1 MLRRFSI
8 GSNQDIIRLAFN
20 LRFAYRD
27 GIVEWHPCI
36 ADVRDGRLALEAQA
50 GGVDVADEGFAGLL
64 ADLPAVRAGERVAMS
79 FGARE
84 DTCSFGDFPR

>member
-1 MLRRFSI
+1 M
-8 GSNQDIIRLAFN
+8 
-20 LRFAYRD
+20 FAMED
-27 GIVEWHPCI
+27 WLLKPKLV
-36 ADVRDGRLALEAQA
+36 
-50 GGVDVADEGFAGLL
+50 DEGFAGLL